1 MNGEPQ
7 QPPAGFASPSAL
19 SAQFR
24 EQVSRRRH
32 DLNGFISHILGFSE
46 MLLEQVRDEGRSA
59 LSPPLELIHRMA
71 TQMLERTNAVLDAA
85 RLEAGS
91 GNPGILQVQL
101 CEQVEQILA
110 AEKELTRKAGK
121 LADEVFK
128 SDLARIAGAARNA
141 RELALTL
148 HGLRPEP
155 RPPEPGALAAL
166 LGGPTDTEIIRSAR
180 GEGSILVVDDSEEN
194 RELLVQRLTRLGYS
208 VRAVESGQR
217 ALEVIAV
224 QPVDLVLLDILM
236 PGLDGFEVLRRLK
249 ADPARQHLPV
259 IMLSAADEHDTAVRC
274 IKLGADD
281 FLPKPFN
288 ATLLMARIGSSLS
301 KKRLR
306 DQETKFLQRLQA
318 EQATSERLLLNILPG
333 PIAQRLR
340 QGETVI
346 ADNFPEVTV
355 LFADFVDFTRLSS
368 GITPKALVSRLNEI
382 FSAFDW
388 LCERHG
394 LEKIKMIG
402 DGYMAVSGLPT
413 PSTHHARAA
422 AQLALAMQN
431 EAARFSIGDN
441 RPLRLRIGLNTG
453 PVVAGVIGTRKF
465 AYDLWGDTVNLASR
479 MQSHAP
485 PGGILTTVST
495 YQQLRNEFAFRPG
508 RLIRVKGKGEVLTYR
523 LLREDTP
530 RSS

>member
-1 MNGEPQ
+1 MNPDRPP
-7 QPPAGFASPSAL
+7 PPAGFASPA
-19 SAQFR
+19 AAPVQFR
-24 EQVSRRRH
+24 EQVSRTRH

-46 MLLEQVRDEGRSA
+46 MLLEQVRDEGRSG
-59 LSPPLELIHRMA
+59 LCPPLELVHQTA
-71 TQMLERTNAVLDAA
+71 TQMLERTNAILDAA

-91 GNPGILQVQL
+91 GDLAVLRGQL
-101 CEQVEQILA
+101 SEQADQILA
-110 AEKELTRKAGK
+110 AEKALAREAGK
-121 LADEVFK
+121 WADDVFK
-128 SDLARIAGAARNA
+128 GDLARIAGAARHA
-141 RELALTL
+141 RDLALTL
-148 HGLRPEP
+148 TSLRAEARLPEGNP
-155 RPPEPGALAAL
+155 LTDL
-166 LGGPTDTEIIRSAR
+166 FSGPTDTEIVRATR

-208 VRAVESGQR
+208 VQAVESGQR

-249 ADPARQHLPV
+249 ADPVRQHLPV

-301 KKRLR
+301 KKKLR

-333 PIAQRLR
+333 PIVQRLR
-340 QGETVI
+340 HGETVI
-346 ADNFPEVTV
+346 ADSFPEVTV
-355 LFADFVDFTRLSS
+355 LFADFVDFTRLST
-368 GITPKALVSRLNEI
+368 GIPPKVLVSRLNEI

-402 DGYMAVSGLPT
+402 DGYMAVGGLPT
-413 PSTHHARAA
+413 PSAHHARAA
-422 AQLALAMQN
+422 ARLALAIQQ
-431 EAARFSIGDN
+431 ETAHFSLGVN
-441 RPLRLRIGLNTG
+441 RPVRLRVGLNTG

-485 PGGILTTVST
+485 PGGILTTAST
-495 YQQLRNEFAFRPG
+495 HQQLRNEFAFRPG
-508 RLIRVKGKGEVLTYR
+508 RLIRVKGKGEVLTYQ
-523 LLREDTP
+523 LLREGP
-530 RSS
+530 